1 MEHSALHALQLSGMV
16 IALGGPI
23 LMLGIFLPALKFGT
37 PASGTARSVK
47 SFLRAVPEAGVPLPF
62 AAKLEAS
69 VARWVFGGASLCE
82 NSFSNH

>member
-1 MEHSALHALQLSGMV
+1 M
-16 IALGGPI
+16 
-23 LMLGIFLPALKFGT
+23 
-37 PASGTARSVK
+37 
-47 SFLRAVPEAGVPLPF
+47 PEAGVPLPF